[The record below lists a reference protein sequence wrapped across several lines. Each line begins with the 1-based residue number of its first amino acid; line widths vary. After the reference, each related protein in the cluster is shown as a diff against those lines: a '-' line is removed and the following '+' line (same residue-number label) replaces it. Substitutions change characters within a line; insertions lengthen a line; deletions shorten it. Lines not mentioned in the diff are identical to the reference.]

1 MRGRLAAGAR
11 AALAGGALGLLAL
24 SPAAHPSSAS
34 AQAAPAIA
42 ADSAALALLERASAA
57 YLSARTLRAEFI
69 QTLTNPRTGNVMRA
83 RGEFLQ
89 RGPQQFAFVFSEPAE
104 DRIVADGEILWL
116 YLPSTAKGQVL
127 KVPRAAGAGLD
138 LAASVL
144 RDPRARYKVEGG
156 DESVIDGRTVRAVRL
171 APRTNDAPFARGT
184 LWIDTQDALVRR
196 AELVEHTGLVRL
208 LDFTRVRTGVPLPRD
223 AFTFTPPPGVRVI
236 DQAAM
241 LGGSVPPRTP

>member
-1 MRGRLAAGAR
+1 VRALAVVLSI
-11 AALAGGALGLLAL
+11 AALAPGLA
-24 SPAAHPSSAS
+24 PAAAR
-34 AQAAPAIA
+34 AQATPAPAGQA
-42 ADSAALALLERASAA
+42 PAMSPGDSTALALLERTSRA

-69 QTLTNPRTGNVMRA
+69 QTLTNPRTGNIMRA

-89 RGPQQFAFVFSEPAE
+89 RGPQQFAFVFTEPAE

-144 RDPRARYKVEGG
+144 REPRARYRVEGG
-156 DESVIDGRTVRAVRL
+156 DESLIDGRAVRAVRIT
-171 APRTNDAPFARGT
+171 PRTSDAPFARGT

-196 AELVEHTGLVRL
+196 AELTEHTGLVRL
-208 LDFTRVRTGVPLPRD
+208 LDFTRVRTGVELPRD